1 MYTRKKRVLTAL
13 VVLGALALVA
23 FAPVALQIIADDVQ
37 IEGDL
42 YVLDNI
48 YASADLV
55 ADGDIVAGGNLGGVN
70 IVALGTMTAS
80 HVSADDIVVG
90 CSTPIYDLTVGSGN
104 DHRAISIYSGNDKY
118 GSFVFSDGTTG
129 DARYAGWL
137 EYNHAN
143 DKLTLGAE
151 AAEQVVID
159 VDGMTVNG
167 DLTVGGNVIGD
178 VTIEDDLSVW
188 GSSTISGILEVDSHL
203 LVAGSIAGSNGA
215 FITGQSIFEDKVT
228 VDDLDIDGEVV
239 SNLYVSG
246 NQTTVKNLDVLSGLD
261 VQGDVAVYGE
271 LEALSY
277 LVLPTAA
284 NAPPSADC
292 DNDSEFGRMTL
303 AGVPLKIYVCN
314 FGGWDWAVLTD

>member
-1 MYTRKKRVLTAL
+1 MCIRDRAGVDPNDPGDAILYMS
-13 VVLGALALVA
+13 
-23 FAPVALQIIADDVQ
+23 APANKVDV
-37 IEGDL
+37 
-42 YVLDNI
+42 N
-48 YASADLV
+48 A
-55 ADGDIVAGGNLGGVN
+55 NLN
-70 IVALGTMTAS
+70 
-80 HVSADDIVVG
+80 VSD
-90 CSTPIYDLTVGSGN
+90 DLTVS
-104 DHRAISIYSGNDKY
+104 
-118 GSFVFSDGTTG
+118 
-129 DARYAGWL
+129 
-137 EYNHAN
+137 
-143 DKLTLGAE
+143 
-151 AAEQVVID
+151 
-159 VDGMTVNG
+159 
-167 DLTVGGNVIGD
+167 GNVIGD

-203 LVAGSIAGSNGA
+203 LVAGSVSGSNGA
-215 FITGQSIFEDKVT
+215 FITGQSIFYDKVT